1 MTELIPEAFPWQKQC
16 VGAIISATY
25 NLVFAA
31 FSSFGLLRPFARRI
45 LGLVSLDSKCI
56 FGNFICA
63 NVF

>member
-1 MTELIPEAFPWQKQC
+1 MTELVPEAFPWQKQC
-16 VGAIISATY
+16 VEAIISATY

-31 FSSFGLLRPFARRI
+31 SSSFGLLRPFARRI
-45 LGLVSLDSKCI
+45 LVSLDSKCI